1 MRKRNVL
8 PELAKI
14 TVLGGKHLVLCRIET
29 LRTFSMIICEAS
41 DFVSL
46 YVKSV
51 AERQQDFL

>member
-14 TVLGGKHLVLCRIET
+14 TVLGGKHLCRIET